1 MTLSYWHLAHNQQEF
16 QAEFCHSCINF
27 DPAQGDFTM
36 KGKPTDLNQCHYFYT
51 DAAGKCWN
59 YQDRQQPRPEP
70 LIKDEYSV
78 QDFIELREKSLQLS
92 VYAELKRRGI
102 ARDEAKDIVRTA
114 FDTDKNGWDE
124 TLSDATKN
132 ALVQVK
138 LPLHPPDKQG
148 PPESPSM
155 PDS

>member
-1 MTLSYWHLAHNQQEF
+1 MPIVRADEPHLSTSDMTRMCTPSLGRAW
-16 QAEFCHSCINF
+16 
-27 DPAQGDFTM
+27 
-36 KGKPTDLNQCHYFYT
+36 
-51 DAAGKCWN
+51 CWN